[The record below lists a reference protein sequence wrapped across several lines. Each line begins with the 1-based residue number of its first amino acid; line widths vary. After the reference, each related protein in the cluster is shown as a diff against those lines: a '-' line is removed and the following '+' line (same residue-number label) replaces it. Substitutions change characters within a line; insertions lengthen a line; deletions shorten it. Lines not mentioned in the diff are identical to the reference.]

1 MYLKRMELQGFKS
14 FADKTILEFKPGITS
29 VIGPNGSGKSN
40 ISDAIRWVLGEQSMK
55 SLRGSKSEDV
65 IFAGTQARKSLG
77 FAEVSIVIDNQD
89 GKLPV
94 EYTEVT
100 VTRKLYRS
108 GETGYF
114 INKTPCR
121 LKDIL
126 ELFMDT
132 GIGKDGYSII
142 GQGKIDEILSN
153 KSEDRRHIFEE
164 AAGIVKYRTRK
175 QESEKKLEQTKLNL
189 LRINDILSEIEAN
202 IEPLKLQADKAK
214 QFLDLREELKS
225 IEVGL
230 FVHNINTYKEKLE
243 QLIKDMDVFNSQK
256 ELEDTKMENLQSNKE
271 NLRQTLDDITSQIEQ
286 MQNLGFESTNKIEKI
301 NSEIGINKER
311 IQNNKNNKE
320 RLNTEIE
327 EVKNIII
334 ELEEEQ
340 KQKLEKKT
348 NLSSN
353 KEKFENELEQKEKE
367 LAEITKK
374 LSDKE
379 LEIEAKKQLVENNTD
394 KKYELAGDINTLDV
408 NFENLEKRKKQ
419 IQNEIDSTISELDLT
434 RENKQELSK
443 GFYEIESKRN
453 AFANNLEKK
462 QATKNDSME
471 KIKQYEDEIS
481 KLEYNQRIKQA
492 RHQFLVETEK
502 EKEGYNKTV
511 KSLLIS
517 CEKDGN
523 LNKGIHGVLANLISV
538 NKEYELAIEMSLGQ
552 ALQNIVTETEQDAKK
567 LIEHLRKNSLGR
579 ASFLPVSSIQG
590 RKLEKLTKMEG
601 VIGVASDL
609 VKCNKK
615 YEQIILN
622 LLGRTVVVKDMDT
635 AINLAKK
642 DKYSFRIVTLQGDII
657 NSSGSITGGSVQQ
670 KTVNILGRSRE
681 IEELEKDLKKIEKQI
696 EDKKQEKEDYANSI
710 GDLIEETAKLEK
722 ELQEIDIVYATEKQK
737 MVAIE
742 ENIKRLELRRDKLKQ
757 DIINIDEQK
766 EENRKQKEE
775 KEKESEKLIE
785 EIEELNKVI
794 EQFAINNKDN
804 QIYIDNLNLDITN
817 LKISVSSFDES
828 ENSIDEMVERIKQ
841 DIDNQNKS
849 MELKKNSIAQIEQDN
864 ENLVESIKNL
874 EEEIEKIKQDV
885 ENSSTKIDEL
895 KQQRISQNEK
905 LSKTEAEISSQFNIL
920 EELKEQIVKL
930 DVRKAKIEQD
940 IQEITEELWEEYEL
954 TPNNVEGYKKPNNV
968 ASAQKRVNELRKQ
981 IKDLGSIN
989 IDSIEEYKKTKER
1002 YDFMSEQRLDLEN
1015 TAAKL
1020 RKIINDML
1028 NTMQIQFK
1036 EKFAIIS
1043 KNFNE
1048 VFVELFGGGKAE
1060 LILED
1065 ENNIL
1070 ECGIDIRVQPTGKK
1084 LQNMMLLSG
1093 GEKAFT
1099 AIALLFAILKMN
1111 PAPFCIL
1118 DEIEAALDDVNVYRF
1133 SEYLKKF
1140 CKDTQ
1145 FLVITHRKGTMEAA
1159 DTVYGVTMEENGVSK
1174 LLSISLSARGR
1185 FSRVKIHHLGTGL
1198 ELVTEGLTKICLYRT
1213 GITTKNFQIINKI

>member
-14 FADKTILEFKPGITS
+14 FADRTVLEFKPGITS

-55 SLRGSKSEDV
+55 SLRGSKSEDI

-77 FAEVSIVIDNQD
+77 FAEVSIVIDNSD

-100 VTRKLYRS
+100 VSRKLYRS

-189 LRINDILSEIEAN
+189 LRINDILAEIESS

-243 QLIKDMDVFNSQK
+243 QLVNDMDILTSQK
-256 ELEDTKMENLQSNKE
+256 ESEDDKMQELQTQKE
-271 NLRQTLDDITSQIEQ
+271 NLRTAVDEITSQIEQ
-286 MQNLGFESTNKIEKI
+286 VQNLGFESSNKIEKI
-301 NSEIGINKER
+301 NSEIGINNER
-311 IQNNKNNKE
+311 IQNNE
-320 RLNTEIE
+320 RNIVRLRTEIE
-327 EVKNIII
+327 EVKARILD
-334 ELEEEQ
+334 LEEEQ

-348 NLSSN
+348 SLGSN
-353 KEKFENELEQKEKE
+353 KQKFETELKQKEKE
-367 LAEITKK
+367 LAELTQK
-374 LSDKE
+374 LSSKE
-379 LEIEAKKQLVENNTD
+379 LEIEGKKQLVEANND
-394 KKYELAGDINTLDV
+394 KKYELAGDINTLDA

-419 IQNEIDSTISELDLT
+419 VQNEISSAISELDLA
-434 RENKQELSK
+434 RGDKQELSK
-443 GFYEIESKRN
+443 GFYELEAKRNTASKNLESK
-453 AFANNLEKK
+453 
-462 QATKNDSME
+462 QTDKNESLS
-471 KIKQYEDEIS
+471 KIKQYEDEVA
-481 KLEYNQRIKQA
+481 KLEYNQRMKQA

-517 CEKDGN
+517 CEKDSA

-538 NKEYELAIEMSLGQ
+538 NKEYEVAIEMCLGQ

-567 LIEHLRKNSLGR
+567 LIEYLRKNSLGR
-579 ASFLPVSSIQG
+579 ASFLPITSVKG
-590 RKLEKLTKMEG
+590 RKLEKLTQMEG
-601 VIGVASDL
+601 VIGIASDL
-609 VKCNKK
+609 IKADKK

-622 LLGRTVVVKDMDT
+622 LLGRTVIVKDMDT
-635 AINLAKK
+635 AINLAKR

-657 NSSGSITGGSVQQ
+657 SATGSISGGSVQQ
-670 KTVNILGRSRE
+670 KSVNILGRSRE
-681 IEELEKDLKKIEKQI
+681 IEELEKELNKIAKQI
-696 EDKKQEKEDYANSI
+696 EQKKQEKEEYANSI

-722 ELQEIDIVYATEKQK
+722 DLQETDIIYATEKQK

-742 ENIKRLELRRDKLKQ
+742 ENIARFEARRDKLKQ
-757 DIINIDEQK
+757 EEKDIEVQK
-766 EENRKQKEE
+766 EQNRGQKAE
-775 KEKESEKLIE
+775 KEAQAVELTKQID
-785 EIEELNKVI
+785 ELNKVI
-794 EQFAINNKDN
+794 EEFAINNKDN
-804 QIYIDNLNLDITN
+804 QKYIDDLNFDITN

-828 ENSIDEMVERIKQ
+828 ENSIDEIVERIKQ
-841 DIDNQNKS
+841 DIENNIKS
-849 MELKKNSIAQIEQDN
+849 VEMKSKNIEETQKDN
-864 ENLVESIKNL
+864 ENLRISIENLQNQIEQIKENVANSTTKVE
-874 EEEIEKIKQDV
+874 
-885 ENSSTKIDEL
+885 EL
-895 KQQRISQNEK
+895 KQERTMQNDK
-905 LSKTEAEISSQFNIL
+905 LAKTEEDISNEFNLL
-920 EELKEQIVKL
+920 EGLKEQILKL
-930 DVRKAKIEQD
+930 DVKKAKLEQE
-940 IQEITEELWEEYEL
+940 IQEITDELWEEYEL
-954 TPNNVEGYKKPNNV
+954 TPNNTEDYPKPNNV
-968 ASAQKRVNELRKQ
+968 ATAQKRVNELKFQ

-1020 RKIINDML
+1020 RKIINEML
-1028 NTMQIQFK
+1028 NTMQVQFR
-1036 EKFAIIS
+1036 EKFDIIS

-1133 SEYLKKF
+1133 AEYLKKF
-1140 CKDTQ
+1140 CKETQ

-1174 LLSISLSARGR
+1174 LLSIKL
-1185 FSRVKIHHLGTGL
+1185 K
-1198 ELVTEGLTKICLYRT
+1198 
-1213 GITTKNFQIINKI
+1213 